1 MSEIGRYESAS
12 FAGFPGLRIGTTM
25 ALFHC
30 SGTKPVVYDKLSSF
44 RRLFLLDSVRLGPA
58 VVVEGPRWCL
68 GCLRD
73 IVEC

>member
-1 MSEIGRYESAS
+1 MSEIGRYELAS

-44 RRLFLLDSVRLGPA
+44 RRLFLLDSVRLVSILLWIRSAPTA
-58 VVVEGPRWCL
+58 LL
-68 GCLRD
+68 GRFFRA
-73 IVEC
+73 